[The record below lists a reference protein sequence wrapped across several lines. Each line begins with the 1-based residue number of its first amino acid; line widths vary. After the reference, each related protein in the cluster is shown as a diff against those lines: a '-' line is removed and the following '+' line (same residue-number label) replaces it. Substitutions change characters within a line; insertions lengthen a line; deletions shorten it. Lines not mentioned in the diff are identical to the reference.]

1 MANIYLNFRKDKKMF
16 AQCYRWQYS
25 IFLSDLVD
33 LIIREVVEK
42 SPSPQSYL
50 LLGDAYMSITEPE
63 RALEI
68 YEQVTFDQSEE
79 WYIYT
84 FQMTGSEAK
93 PPG

>member
-1 MANIYLNFRKDKKMF
+1 ME
-16 AQCYRWQYS
+16 
-25 IFLSDLVD
+25 

-68 YEQVTFDQSEE
+68 YEQVTVNQRTGLMAADQSE
-79 WYIYT
+79 YFT
-84 FQMTGSEAK
+84 FND
-93 PPG
+93 PIVRL

>member
-1 MANIYLNFRKDKKMF
+1 ME
-16 AQCYRWQYS
+16 
-25 IFLSDLVD
+25 

-79 WYIYT
+79 
-84 FQMTGSEAK
+84 
-93 PPG
+93 

>member
-1 MANIYLNFRKDKKMF
+1 M
-16 AQCYRWQYS
+16 
-25 IFLSDLVD
+25 VD

-79 WYIYT
+79 
-84 FQMTGSEAK
+84 
-93 PPG
+93 

>member
-1 MANIYLNFRKDKKMF
+1 M
-16 AQCYRWQYS
+16 
-25 IFLSDLVD
+25 D

-68 YEQVTFDQSEE
+68 YEQVTFDQSE
-79 WYIYT
+79 
-84 FQMTGSEAK
+84 Q
-93 PPG
+93 

>member
-1 MANIYLNFRKDKKMF
+1 ME
-16 AQCYRWQYS
+16 
-25 IFLSDLVD
+25 

-68 YEQVTFDQSEE
+68 YEQVTANQRTG
-79 WYIYT
+79 YT
-84 FQMTGSEAK
+84 ITQVLTNQRNEIQFPISRL
-93 PPG
+93 